1 MEAYCVKCK
10 TKREML
16 DPQPVFTATGGPA
29 TKGRC
34 VVCGT
39 NLFRMGDTEAH
50 AGLPHPE
57 RTAPK
62 RKTKKAKGKAPVK
75 RHGKLVIVESPAK
88 AKTVGRFLG
97 RGYTVRASVGHIRDL
112 LRSTLSVDV
121 DHDFTPKYRVPN
133 EKREVVK
140 ALKAE
145 AAQAADIYLAT
156 DPDREGEAIAWHLLE
171 AAEIEPARARRVVF
185 HEITKPAIEE
195 AFAHPRE
202 IAMDLVNAQQARRIL
217 DRLVGYSL
225 SPLLWA
231 KVRGRLSAGRVQSVA
246 VRVIVDRERQIDA
259 FVPAEY
265 WSIETELKKAA
276 PNGKHPPETFRARL
290 VKIGDEDVGTGEA
303 SLLKTD
309 ADVQAILA
317 ELNAAQYSVARVKIG
332 ERKRSPSAPFTTSTL
347 QQEASRRLGF
357 TAKRT
362 MATAQGLYE
371 GVEIGEDQVTGLI
384 TYMRTD
390 STNVSTLAQTEA
402 REFVTERF
410 GADYLP
416 AEPPQYKTR
425 AKGAQEAHEAI
436 RPTQVAREPKAIAEF
451 LTKDQLKLYTLV
463 WQRFVASQMAPALF
477 DTISVEIAAQ
487 GQTRPYLFR
496 VSGSTMKFAGFLALY
511 EETRD
516 EDLARDED
524 EEARS
529 LPQLTADEA
538 LALLQILPEQHFTQP
553 PPRYTEAS
561 LVKAL
566 EENGIGRPST
576 YAPTISTIQQR
587 GYVIRE
593 DKRLA
598 PTETGLIVND
608 LLVQYF
614 PEIVDLNFTA
624 NMEEELDQIAEGERE
639 WVGVLR
645 EFWGPFSSQVTTAQ
659 ADMPQ
664 VNTGPEYVG
673 RDCPQSGHPLIIRWG
688 RYGKFIGCSDF
699 PRCRYTEPWLEKI
712 GVFCPK
718 DHGDLVERKTRKGRV
733 FFGCANYPACDFT
746 SWKRPLPQP
755 CPNCGGLLV
764 VANKNF
770 AQCTVCE
777 TQFPLDSL
785 PSNEPEAVPEPV

>member
-16 DPQPVFTATGGPA
+16 DPQPVFTATGAPA

-34 VVCGT
+34 PVCGT
-39 NLFRMGDTEAH
+39 NLFRMGETEAH
-50 AGLPHPE
+50 AGLPRPA

-62 RKTKKAKGKAPVK
+62 RKAKPEKK

-97 RGYTVRASVGHIRDL
+97 KGYTVRASVGHIRDL

-145 AAQAADIYLAT
+145 AAQAANVYLAT

-171 AAEIEPARARRVVF
+171 AAEIEPERAQRVVF

-195 AFAHPRE
+195 AFAHPRD

-246 VRVIVDRERQIDA
+246 VRLIVDRERQIDA

-265 WSIETELKKAA
+265 WSIEAQLKKAA
-276 PNGKHPPETFRARL
+276 PNGKHAPETFRARL
-290 VKIGDEDVGTGEA
+290 VKIGEQDVGTGEA
-303 SLLKTD
+303 CLIKTA
-309 ADVQAILA
+309 ADVQAL
-317 ELNAAQYSVARVKIG
+317 LPDLQAAQYAVARVKIG
-332 ERKRSPSAPFTTSTL
+332 ERKRSPAAPFTTSTL

-362 MATAQGLYE
+362 MATAQQLYE
-371 GVEIGEDQVTGLI
+371 GVEIGENQAAGLI

-390 STNVSTLAQTEA
+390 STNVAAQAQTEA
-402 REFVTERF
+402 RDFVTERF

-416 AEPPQYKTR
+416 DEPPQYKTR

-487 GQTRPYLFR
+487 GQTQTYLFR
-496 VSGSTMKFAGFLALY
+496 VSGSAMKFAGFLALY

-524 EEARS
+524 EEART
-529 LPQLTADEA
+529 LPPLTADEA
-538 LALLQILPEQHFTQP
+538 LALLQVLPEQHFTQP

-566 EENGIGRPST
+566 EEYGIGRPST
-576 YAPTISTIQQR
+576 YAPTISTVQQR
-587 GYVIRE
+587 GYVVRE

-598 PTETGLIVND
+598 PTETGIIVND

-624 NMEEELDQIAEGERE
+624 NMEEELDQIAEGERQ

-645 EFWGPFSSQVTTAQ
+645 DFWGPFSIQVTSAE

-673 RDCPQSGHPLIIRWG
+673 RDCPETGHPLIIRWG

-733 FFGCANYPACDFT
+733 FYGCANYPTCDFT

-777 TQFPLDSL
+777 NQYPLDSL
-785 PSNEPEAVPEPV
+785 PTAEPEAMPEVA